1 MPFLIERFLGGT
13 SDQIVPGIV
22 TRGQPPPYVPHQP
35 EGGALKEIRRMFF
48 DTAQCSN
55 PVAMGALRKVVP
67 VSQILFGTDYF
78 YRTAEETARS
88 LAASRIFNP
97 QELRAI
103 ERRNAEQMFPRL
115 RIA

>member
-1 MPFLIERFLGGT
+1 
-13 SDQIVPGIV
+13 
-22 TRGQPPPYVPHQP
+22 
-35 EGGALKEIRRMFF
+35 MFF